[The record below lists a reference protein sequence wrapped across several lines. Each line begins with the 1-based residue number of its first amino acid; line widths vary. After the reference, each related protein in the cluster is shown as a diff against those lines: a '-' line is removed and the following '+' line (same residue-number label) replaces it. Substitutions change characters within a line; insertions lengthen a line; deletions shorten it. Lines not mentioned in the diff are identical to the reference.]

1 MLSLIMG
8 AALVAAQPVP
18 AAGCQAALG
27 TFYEGPDEADLPNQ
41 VDGTTLAGRDALL
54 ALRRARGDAL
64 IVIRGGDFSG
74 ADFRA
79 ARVHNI
85 CFIETDLSGS
95 NWRGVHAPGLGFVRA
110 DLSGAKLERAQWPEV
125 LLRAAN
131 LANVEATGA
140 EWTGGRFDGG
150 WQGSVQDLRLDEADL
165 SDFVFDCGITIGDS
179 CANDGPV
186 SLRGANLTDAAI
198 DTWRAEADFTGARI
212 DDTRVALWQLGDLR
226 PADVVGPILLPAG
239 EASVAISRADLLALL
254 PHIVPDELDFG
265 APSFDCAR
273 AARPVE
279 RLLCSEE
286 GASLRPLDRELA
298 ALYVRAL
305 AADPTVEAAQRAW
318 LAERDRC
325 PIDDQG
331 FDSGCVREAYERRR
345 GELVGAAGRPEWAR
359 PGVYAYFVEAPIR
372 FDPAFRSDPLYLRLV
387 PALVGS
393 TWSSVVVRVN
403 ADGTIDARGE
413 AIGGNAHSCSLG
425 GDGLALDPATGWYS
439 GPQPVAD
446 DDPPA
451 YRGRPMP
458 VLLLDGDEVEVWQNG
473 HFSVGSEWGDPR
485 VSNYASCGARAGFG
499 RMVRMPLPEAEV
511 RAIFEQLEE
520 PIEG

>member
-8 AALVAAQPVP
+8 AALVAAEPTAGQ
-18 AAGCQAALG
+18 GCQAALG

-41 VDGTTLAGRDALL
+41 VDGTTLDGRDALL

-64 IVIRGGDFSG
+64 IVVRGGDFSG

-79 ARVHNI
+79 ARLRNI

-95 NWRGVHAPGLGFVRA
+95 DWRGVHAPGLGFVRA
-110 DLSGAKLERAQWPEV
+110 DLTGAKLERAQFPEV

-131 LANVEATGA
+131 LANVDATGA

-150 WQGSVQDLRLDEADL
+150 WQGSVENLRLDGADL
-165 SDFVFDCGITIGDS
+165 SAFAFDCGITIGDG
-179 CANDGPV
+179 CAIDGPV
-186 SLRGANLTDAAI
+186 SLRGTNLADAEI
-198 DTWRAEADFTGARI
+198 DSWRSEADFTGARI
-212 DDTRVALWQLGDLR
+212 DRTRVALWQLAALR
-226 PADVVGPILLPAG
+226 PADITGPILLPAG
-239 EASVAISRADLLALL
+239 EDPVSLSRAELLALL
-254 PHIVPDELDFG
+254 PHIVPDQLDFG
-265 APSFDCAR
+265 APSFDCVR

-279 RLLCSEE
+279 RLLCSEA

-298 ALYVRAL
+298 ALYRRAL
-305 AADPTVEAAQRAW
+305 AADPSVAAAQRTW

-325 PIDDQG
+325 PIDAQG
-331 FDSGCVREAYERRR
+331 YDSGCVRKAYERRR
-345 GELVGAAGRPEWAR
+345 ARLIAAAGPPQWAR
-359 PGVYAYFVEAPIR
+359 PGAYAHFVQAPID
-372 FDPAFRSDPLYLRLV
+372 FEPAFRGDPLYLRLV
-387 PALVGS
+387 PALVAS
-393 TWSSVVVRVN
+393 AWSQLLVRVN
-403 ADGTIDARGE
+403 ADGTIDARGD

-425 GDGLALDPATGWYS
+425 GDRLTLDPATGWYS

-458 VLLLDGDEVEVWQNG
+458 VLLIDGDEAEVWQNG
-473 HFSVGSEWGDPR
+473 RFTVESEWGDPR

-499 RMVRMPLPEAEV
+499 RMVRLPLPEAQI
-511 RAIFEQLEE
+511 RANFEQFEE